1 MQKALKEAFTS
12 SQLMSSILPC
22 SRLTETVT
30 KSFKIK
36 KNMPAFRRGRLYGR
50 TLRGWTS
57 IFLIGL
63 IASLE
68 NICWILH
75 KFNILKLWMQ
85 IAKRAPVCPKCAWV
99 TNPVPLHRRGKPDLL
114 GQESSSLPL
123 TMWSALAYMLTI
135 NLAVCVWV
143 KQPPAQTGMFTVT
156 RKTLLTCQLYLHTVY
171 MHTTTQLP

>member
-1 MQKALKEAFTS
+1 
-12 SQLMSSILPC
+12 MSSILPC

-36 KNMPAFRRGRLYGR
+36 KHTCIQKRKTIWKDTERLN
-50 TLRGWTS
+50 LNIS
-57 IFLIGL
+57 IGL

-143 KQPPAQTGMFTVT
+143 RQPPAQTGMFTVT
-156 RKTLLTCQLYLHTVY
+156 RRTLLTCQLYLHTVY